1 MNPIVSVIIST
12 FNRAKYVG
20 QFVRR
25 VFVQT
30 FADYQDIGGGR
41 RLNGQYERNIG
52 PFQVRRIF
60 RYHYQLNSRRSTGRN
75 HGLTLA

>member
-1 MNPIVSVIIST
+1 MNPIVSVIIPT

-30 FADYQDIGGGR
+30 FADYEDIGGGR
-41 RLNGQYERNIG
+41 RFDG
-52 PFQVRRIF
+52 
-60 RYHYQLNSRRSTGRN
+60 
-75 HGLTLA
+75 